1 MITGDPTKKASMMK
15 TMRDSGLS
23 SEGIIENMALMG
35 YDQQEVYQ
43 DLLSEYEQERSD
55 ADKRNELLTKER
67 EAMSALLKK
76 KDGSSEQGGESSES
90 SGAGAFNQPETV
102 ADPNVYRLRDADQTF
117 AQSTVTQ
124 SKASELRDKLEDPS
138 LGEDERANVEAEA
151 MRLEYEARDLYAK
164 GIDKRNQLNASLG
177 VDFRY
182 RSDSQADRHM
192 ILGESLNRLMEDE
205 KRQADLAQQQL
216 EEKFAGG
223 VQGYFGFGRRY
234 INDEVS
240 TGGLAMDTWSAMG
253 QGLFSNVLG
262 YANMALQSGADAL
275 GFDDMAKSRGA
286 AVNYWGKFGQKYQDF
301 ADYRKM
307 QYDLRNGVS
316 REVAEMGFTELIG
329 GILSGDVD
337 TDEGLSA
344 LGSDAVT
351 TIANGMWYLGE
362 IAVFQGLG
370 AGRAAAAGAS
380 ALSRAKRG
388 LNLATAIDW
397 IPSYT
402 MDYRMQ
408 NPHASNMEAFM
419 VGGARGYAEGQIGK
433 WLAGL
438 GRGLNIRTAEI
449 AGGRRQAVKAA
460 ADASKKRGVLKTYAG
475 DLGAESLE
483 EGSMAMIEWIT
494 ETAADLAAGRDP
506 KSLNFMEVSDAF
518 IAGAIGASGP
528 TTITSAASHIG
539 HTMHM
544 KDRLVAHESLRRVTE
559 QLEKETDPQRR
570 ARLEMKQAF
579 LRAKYMQITEEENKL
594 YEQMTEP
601 ERQEILKLHQEIS
614 HIDEILD
621 RGQYWDG
628 TKVDDSE
635 RAGLEARKEE
645 LMGMKSEIE
654 SEVDTRTG
662 EEEVEQEVEVEDGKG
677 NKVKTKSRK
686 EGQEAPE
693 GPGKAVTEKVD
704 DTKTVEP
711 EQKQQQQEEPSEEQA
726 EPEKEEAAQ
735 EETPLEEAED
745 DSVDLDFTD
754 LSTSPI
760 SDTSIPMPVAKA
772 LGRLQRG
779 LGGLFKSLGV
789 KVRYHKT
796 KDSFYKY
803 VDSQVVEA
811 TKKDG
816 VLEKNGIV
824 YGFVDKD
831 TGTIHLNP
839 DVRVQ
844 DVFEEFGHVA
854 LEKIIGKDAASRLRL
869 YKEVQELA
877 KTNPLVA
884 KILGSVQNNPVYK
897 RQGQAKVEEEAVV
910 KVLVAYAMRPD
921 AFKKQSAWR
930 RLVKAINS
938 VWKSNTGEKKNLIT
952 GKEGLLQLAEK
963 FKNITQGQ
971 ETEVQEIM
979 DSQETEAPVEETV
992 EPAQETEEDNLEVR
1006 PKRPDESQAQYNEY
1020 LAKRGEE
1027 MAGETELD
1035 EQQQFEEGMDS
1046 MTAQQENQSYSFET
1060 VDGQRINL
1068 TDVDIYY
1075 TAYPTI
1081 GVGQSPMTSSRFTTY
1096 SQKRVVRINDS
1107 RHFRNW
1113 WNKLTGNQRADRVSR
1128 PYYYEN
1134 NIAVPGKEIYL
1145 NKPRPFYNK
1154 DGTVAYRE
1162 VPLTYKQRQR
1172 QQFFERQDAD
1182 MAVKKQAAEL
1192 AGEARRLFSS
1202 LKFGGL
1208 VHPTAFEPALPEGVR
1223 FMDLNGP
1230 QALEFVQIKIE
1241 NLKLAQNLTRQE
1253 VEDMIIEDGGRVIS
1267 ETPDGRRV
1275 FSVANGQIS
1284 RPEVIQA
1291 SGLKHSL
1298 MVGDGD
1304 ALGDVSFSF
1313 EVAEDGLSLEGLQ
1326 PDFVQENID
1335 GIEANYRELA
1345 DIFMVIMGYDRTDPD
1360 KGLTSGQ
1367 KSLRSKSVG
1376 FNKDAKVLS
1385 SHVDPA
1391 TALRTFERLLAEARR
1406 IQRSTGRT
1414 SGKIG
1419 IGFSTLEEANS
1430 IKNPEVFEDFITVL
1444 AQSVGTVSAAN
1455 QIMKNMTKIS
1465 FDKLRRH
1472 VMTKMKSD
1480 SAEASALKT
1489 LMQRHSTKESF
1500 GRGGFESVE
1509 QFNLLMDFLKKN
1521 HYTLK
1526 DQFSAR
1532 ESFYSSPLMRAYM
1545 KQKGEEVPSGST
1557 ADDLRLQIARMF
1569 NDPSLSEQ
1577 RSATLNSVVV
1587 FDYKIVKGP
1596 DGKYNFD
1603 GLFFEDTEEGF
1614 GARIVTTRP
1623 TEGQKT
1629 FRNQYVLEKLNPK
1642 MKVYPPGM
1650 DFNEKKRSKRAEKRI
1665 RALQVQLRNAKT
1677 DEKKAE
1683 IREKIRQEK
1692 KEVKK
1697 VRIETLSP
1705 EDQAQAAKDSNQFS
1719 QFFVRNRKKNK
1730 QDYSFEMKEGLTEER
1745 ETDLGSF
1752 QMRQMTGF
1760 QRWSTK
1766 WLRRLQDKYID
1777 IFNIQASIE
1786 DSKGRVDLDKDFK
1799 MAEEL
1804 MYGKAAN
1811 DLRKLDEKVDA
1822 ITALMKQKGLNS
1834 QQVSEYM
1841 YALHA
1846 PERNALI
1853 KERMEEANEKAQ
1865 AQKKKTRT
1873 VREDGSGMTNQRAQQ
1888 ILDSFSPQQTE
1899 SLEQIAE
1906 LIREIQQDTRD
1917 TMVNFGL
1924 ESQETIAAW
1933 ESLFENYVPLGGLA
1947 ADEMSPVT
1955 SSYPTGGSGLSVF
1968 GSTTKRAEGR
1978 KSEAENVLAQVV
1990 AQNSSVHIKA
2000 RTNEAL
2006 QALYNLVEDNPNP
2019 NVWEILDEANS
2030 LDPHVVSVRVNGE
2043 QKFVRFR
2050 DPSYAETLRG
2060 MSVPASNM
2068 FVRLLRIP
2076 ANWLRRS
2083 FTTLNPEFMI
2093 SNFSRD
2099 IQAAVFNAAAEA
2111 DIEGGIIDSQDVVT
2125 DMIKKVP
2132 ATLKALMHE
2141 TNPKVLGKI
2150 FEENPEIKRYYEE
2163 FMADGGKTGWSYAKP
2178 LDQIVEELDNATK
2191 DKTKAQELLSSPK
2204 GLIDFVEGMN
2214 DAFENSIRL
2223 AAYIA
2228 ARENGVS
2235 RGKAAQL
2242 AKNVTVNFNKSGEYG
2257 QVLNSVYLFFNASVQ
2272 GTARLG
2278 RSLATFKPA
2287 RREDGTKREWHERI
2301 NTAQKLAFGLT
2312 VFSGMLTMLSRAISD
2327 EDDDGILFYDKIPDY
2342 VKERNLVIMR
2352 PNGKDYFK
2360 IPLPYGFN
2368 FFASVGSTMV
2378 DVAAGGKD
2386 PMQAVHFLSSSLMNS
2401 FSPISFGQAKDLYTQ
2416 VGKSAVPTVL
2426 KPMVDIMTNETYFG
2440 GPVYSEQLPFG
2451 VRRPESTMSFRSP
2464 ESIRSFFEWMN
2475 GATGGSAR
2483 VPGAVDV
2490 NPDKFWYLL
2499 EYYIGGA
2506 GNFVGRTGKTIRNLG
2521 AKIED
2526 PEFKLQANDIPMLRV
2541 MYGEQARYYDTDLFR
2556 KNEET
2561 VKQLALEMKD
2571 SKDRGSDRYKG
2582 ILALNKFLKV
2592 YTRQLKVLRDQKRK
2606 ARDIKDYT
2614 ERMKRIQVLQEKER
2628 QVQMKFNKQYEKFRD

>member
-1 MITGDPTKKASMMK
+1 
-15 TMRDSGLS
+15 
-23 SEGIIENMALMG
+23 MALMG

-234 INDEVS
+234 IDDEVS
-240 TGGLAMDTWSAMG
+240 TGRLAMDTWSAMG

-460 ADASKKRGVLKTYAG
+460 ADASKKRGVRKTYAG

-539 HTMHM
+539 HTLHM
-544 KDRLVAHESLRRVTE
+544 KDRLVAHESERRVTE

-1230 QALEFVQIKIE
+1230 QALEFVQIRIE
-1241 NLKLAQNLTRQE
+1241 NLKLAQDFTRQE
-1253 VEDMIIEDGGRVIS
+1253 IEDMIIEDGGRVIS

-1391 TALRTFERLLAEARR
+1391 TALRTFESLLAEARR

-1430 IKNPEVFEDFITVL
+1430 IKNPEV
-1444 AQSVGTVSAAN
+1444 
-1455 QIMKNMTKIS
+1455 
-1465 FDKLRRH
+1465 
-1472 VMTKMKSD
+1472 
-1480 SAEASALKT
+1480 
-1489 LMQRHSTKESF
+1489 
-1500 GRGGFESVE
+1500 
-1509 QFNLLMDFLKKN
+1509 
-1521 HYTLK
+1521 
-1526 DQFSAR
+1526 
-1532 ESFYSSPLMRAYM
+1532 
-1545 KQKGEEVPSGST
+1545 
-1557 ADDLRLQIARMF
+1557 
-1569 NDPSLSEQ
+1569 
-1577 RSATLNSVVV
+1577 
-1587 FDYKIVKGP
+1587 
-1596 DGKYNFD
+1596 
-1603 GLFFEDTEEGF
+1603 
-1614 GARIVTTRP
+1614 
-1623 TEGQKT
+1623 
-1629 FRNQYVLEKLNPK
+1629 
-1642 MKVYPPGM
+1642 
-1650 DFNEKKRSKRAEKRI
+1650 
-1665 RALQVQLRNAKT
+1665 
-1677 DEKKAE
+1677 
-1683 IREKIRQEK
+1683 
-1692 KEVKK
+1692 
-1697 VRIETLSP
+1697 
-1705 EDQAQAAKDSNQFS
+1705 
-1719 QFFVRNRKKNK
+1719 
-1730 QDYSFEMKEGLTEER
+1730 
-1745 ETDLGSF
+1745 
-1752 QMRQMTGF
+1752 
-1760 QRWSTK
+1760 
-1766 WLRRLQDKYID
+1766 
-1777 IFNIQASIE
+1777 
-1786 DSKGRVDLDKDFK
+1786 
-1799 MAEEL
+1799 
-1804 MYGKAAN
+1804 
-1811 DLRKLDEKVDA
+1811 
-1822 ITALMKQKGLNS
+1822 
-1834 QQVSEYM
+1834 
-1841 YALHA
+1841 
-1846 PERNALI
+1846 
-1853 KERMEEANEKAQ
+1853 
-1865 AQKKKTRT
+1865 
-1873 VREDGSGMTNQRAQQ
+1873 
-1888 ILDSFSPQQTE
+1888 
-1899 SLEQIAE
+1899 
-1906 LIREIQQDTRD
+1906 
-1917 TMVNFGL
+1917 
-1924 ESQETIAAW
+1924 
-1933 ESLFENYVPLGGLA
+1933 
-1947 ADEMSPVT
+1947 
-1955 SSYPTGGSGLSVF
+1955 
-1968 GSTTKRAEGR
+1968 
-1978 KSEAENVLAQVV
+1978 
-1990 AQNSSVHIKA
+1990 
-2000 RTNEAL
+2000 
-2006 QALYNLVEDNPNP
+2006 
-2019 NVWEILDEANS
+2019 
-2030 LDPHVVSVRVNGE
+2030 
-2043 QKFVRFR
+2043 
-2050 DPSYAETLRG
+2050 
-2060 MSVPASNM
+2060 
-2068 FVRLLRIP
+2068 
-2076 ANWLRRS
+2076 
-2083 FTTLNPEFMI
+2083 
-2093 SNFSRD
+2093 
-2099 IQAAVFNAAAEA
+2099 
-2111 DIEGGIIDSQDVVT
+2111 
-2125 DMIKKVP
+2125 
-2132 ATLKALMHE
+2132 
-2141 TNPKVLGKI
+2141 
-2150 FEENPEIKRYYEE
+2150 
-2163 FMADGGKTGWSYAKP
+2163 
-2178 LDQIVEELDNATK
+2178 
-2191 DKTKAQELLSSPK
+2191 
-2204 GLIDFVEGMN
+2204 
-2214 DAFENSIRL
+2214 
-2223 AAYIA
+2223 
-2228 ARENGVS
+2228 
-2235 RGKAAQL
+2235 
-2242 AKNVTVNFNKSGEYG
+2242 
-2257 QVLNSVYLFFNASVQ
+2257 
-2272 GTARLG
+2272 
-2278 RSLATFKPA
+2278 
-2287 RREDGTKREWHERI
+2287 
-2301 NTAQKLAFGLT
+2301 
-2312 VFSGMLTMLSRAISD
+2312 
-2327 EDDDGILFYDKIPDY
+2327 
-2342 VKERNLVIMR
+2342 
-2352 PNGKDYFK
+2352 
-2360 IPLPYGFN
+2360 
-2368 FFASVGSTMV
+2368 
-2378 DVAAGGKD
+2378 
-2386 PMQAVHFLSSSLMNS
+2386 
-2401 FSPISFGQAKDLYTQ
+2401 
-2416 VGKSAVPTVL
+2416 
-2426 KPMVDIMTNETYFG
+2426 
-2440 GPVYSEQLPFG
+2440 
-2451 VRRPESTMSFRSP
+2451 
-2464 ESIRSFFEWMN
+2464 
-2475 GATGGSAR
+2475 
-2483 VPGAVDV
+2483 
-2490 NPDKFWYLL
+2490 
-2499 EYYIGGA
+2499 
-2506 GNFVGRTGKTIRNLG
+2506 
-2521 AKIED
+2521 
-2526 PEFKLQANDIPMLRV
+2526 
-2541 MYGEQARYYDTDLFR
+2541 
-2556 KNEET
+2556 
-2561 VKQLALEMKD
+2561 
-2571 SKDRGSDRYKG
+2571 
-2582 ILALNKFLKV
+2582 
-2592 YTRQLKVLRDQKRK
+2592 
-2606 ARDIKDYT
+2606 
-2614 ERMKRIQVLQEKER
+2614 
-2628 QVQMKFNKQYEKFRD
+2628 

>member
-1 MITGDPTKKASMMK
+1 
-15 TMRDSGLS
+15 
-23 SEGIIENMALMG
+23 
-35 YDQQEVYQ
+35 
-43 DLLSEYEQERSD
+43 
-55 ADKRNELLTKER
+55 
-67 EAMSALLKK
+67 
-76 KDGSSEQGGESSES
+76 
-90 SGAGAFNQPETV
+90 
-102 ADPNVYRLRDADQTF
+102 
-117 AQSTVTQ
+117 
-124 SKASELRDKLEDPS
+124 
-138 LGEDERANVEAEA
+138 
-151 MRLEYEARDLYAK
+151 
-164 GIDKRNQLNASLG
+164 
-177 VDFRY
+177 
-182 RSDSQADRHM
+182 
-192 ILGESLNRLMEDE
+192 
-205 KRQADLAQQQL
+205 
-216 EEKFAGG
+216 
-223 VQGYFGFGRRY
+223 
-234 INDEVS
+234 
-240 TGGLAMDTWSAMG
+240 
-253 QGLFSNVLG
+253 
-262 YANMALQSGADAL
+262 
-275 GFDDMAKSRGA
+275 
-286 AVNYWGKFGQKYQDF
+286 
-301 ADYRKM
+301 
-307 QYDLRNGVS
+307 
-316 REVAEMGFTELIG
+316 
-329 GILSGDVD
+329 
-337 TDEGLSA
+337 
-344 LGSDAVT
+344 
-351 TIANGMWYLGE
+351 
-362 IAVFQGLG
+362 
-370 AGRAAAAGAS
+370 
-380 ALSRAKRG
+380 
-388 LNLATAIDW
+388 
-397 IPSYT
+397 
-402 MDYRMQ
+402 
-408 NPHASNMEAFM
+408 M
-419 VGGARGYAEGQIGK
+419 V
-433 WLAGL
+433 W
-438 GRGLNIRTAEI
+438 
-449 AGGRRQAVKAA
+449 
-460 ADASKKRGVLKTYAG
+460 
-475 DLGAESLE
+475 
-483 EGSMAMIEWIT
+483 
-494 ETAADLAAGRDP
+494 
-506 KSLNFMEVSDAF
+506 
-518 IAGAIGASGP
+518 
-528 TTITSAASHIG
+528 
-539 HTMHM
+539 
-544 KDRLVAHESLRRVTE
+544 
-559 QLEKETDPQRR
+559 
-570 ARLEMKQAF
+570 
-579 LRAKYMQITEEENKL
+579 
-594 YEQMTEP
+594 
-601 ERQEILKLHQEIS
+601 
-614 HIDEILD
+614 
-621 RGQYWDG
+621 
-628 TKVDDSE
+628 
-635 RAGLEARKEE
+635 
-645 LMGMKSEIE
+645 
-654 SEVDTRTG
+654 
-662 EEEVEQEVEVEDGKG
+662 
-677 NKVKTKSRK
+677 
-686 EGQEAPE
+686 
-693 GPGKAVTEKVD
+693 
-704 DTKTVEP
+704 
-711 EQKQQQQEEPSEEQA
+711 
-726 EPEKEEAAQ
+726 
-735 EETPLEEAED
+735 
-745 DSVDLDFTD
+745 
-754 LSTSPI
+754 
-760 SDTSIPMPVAKA
+760 
-772 LGRLQRG
+772 
-779 LGGLFKSLGV
+779 
-789 KVRYHKT
+789 
-796 KDSFYKY
+796 
-803 VDSQVVEA
+803 
-811 TKKDG
+811 
-816 VLEKNGIV
+816 
-824 YGFVDKD
+824 
-831 TGTIHLNP
+831 
-839 DVRVQ
+839 
-844 DVFEEFGHVA
+844 
-854 LEKIIGKDAASRLRL
+854 
-869 YKEVQELA
+869 
-877 KTNPLVA
+877 
-884 KILGSVQNNPVYK
+884 
-897 RQGQAKVEEEAVV
+897 
-910 KVLVAYAMRPD
+910 
-921 AFKKQSAWR
+921 
-930 RLVKAINS
+930 
-938 VWKSNTGEKKNLIT
+938 
-952 GKEGLLQLAEK
+952 
-963 FKNITQGQ
+963 
-971 ETEVQEIM
+971 
-979 DSQETEAPVEETV
+979 
-992 EPAQETEEDNLEVR
+992 
-1006 PKRPDESQAQYNEY
+1006 
-1020 LAKRGEE
+1020 
-1027 MAGETELD
+1027 
-1035 EQQQFEEGMDS
+1035 
-1046 MTAQQENQSYSFET
+1046 
-1060 VDGQRINL
+1060 
-1068 TDVDIYY
+1068 
-1075 TAYPTI
+1075 
-1081 GVGQSPMTSSRFTTY
+1081 
-1096 SQKRVVRINDS
+1096 
-1107 RHFRNW
+1107 
-1113 WNKLTGNQRADRVSR
+1113 
-1128 PYYYEN
+1128 
-1134 NIAVPGKEIYL
+1134 
-1145 NKPRPFYNK
+1145 
-1154 DGTVAYRE
+1154 
-1162 VPLTYKQRQR
+1162 
-1172 QQFFERQDAD
+1172 
-1182 MAVKKQAAEL
+1182 
-1192 AGEARRLFSS
+1192 
-1202 LKFGGL
+1202 
-1208 VHPTAFEPALPEGVR
+1208 
-1223 FMDLNGP
+1223 
-1230 QALEFVQIKIE
+1230 
-1241 NLKLAQNLTRQE
+1241 
-1253 VEDMIIEDGGRVIS
+1253 
-1267 ETPDGRRV
+1267 
-1275 FSVANGQIS
+1275 
-1284 RPEVIQA
+1284 
-1291 SGLKHSL
+1291 
-1298 MVGDGD
+1298 DGD

-2464 ESIRSFFEWMN
+2464 ESIKSFFEWMN
-2475 GATGGSAR
+2475 EATGGSAR

>member
-234 INDEVS
+234 IDDEVG

-483 EGSMAMIEWIT
+483 EGSMAMIEWVT
-494 ETAADLAAGRDP
+494 EAAADLAAGRDP

-570 ARLEMKQAF
+570 ARLEMKQAY

-614 HIDEILD
+614 NIDEILN

-645 LMGMKSEIE
+645 LMDMKSEIE

-693 GPGKAVTEKVD
+693 GPGKAVTEKVE
-704 DTKTVEP
+704 DTKTVEQ
-711 EQKQQQQEEPSEEQA
+711 EQQEEPSEEQA

-760 SDTSIPMPVAKA
+760 SDTSIPLPVAKA
-772 LGRLQRG
+772 LGRLQKG

-854 LEKIIGKDAASRLRL
+854 LEKIIGKDAASRQRL

-877 KTNPLVA
+877 KTNSLVA

-938 VWKSNTGEKKNLIT
+938 VWKSNTGDKKNLIT

-1035 EQQQFEEGMDS
+1035 EQQQFEESMDS

-1081 GVGQSPMTSSRFTTY
+1081 GAGQSPMTSSRFTTY

-1162 VPLTYKQRQR
+1162 IPLTYQQRQR

-1182 MAVKKQAAEL
+1182 MAVKKQAADL
-1192 AGEARRLFSS
+1192 AVEARRLFSS

-1230 QALEFVQIKIE
+1230 QSLEFVQIRIE
-1241 NLKLAQNLTRQE
+1241 NLKLAQDFTRQE
-1253 VEDMIIEDGGRVIS
+1253 IEDMIIEDGGRVIN
-1267 ETPDGRRV
+1267 EMPDGRRI
-1275 FSVANGQIS
+1275 FSGRNGEIS

-1298 MVGDGD
+1298 MLGDGD

-1335 GIEANYRELA
+1335 GIEANYKELA

-1414 SGKIG
+1414 SGKLG
-1419 IGFSTLEEANS
+1419 IGFSTLEETNS

-1444 AQSVGTVSAAN
+1444 AQSVGTVAAAN

-1509 QFNLLMDFLKKN
+1509 QFNLLMDFIKKN

-1532 ESFYSSPLMRAYM
+1532 ESFYSSSWMRAYM

-1557 ADDLRLQIARMF
+1557 ADDLKLQIARMF

-1629 FRNQYVLEKLNPK
+1629 FRNQYVLEKINPR

-1650 DFNEKKRSKRAEKRI
+1650 DFNEKKRSKRAETRI

-1677 DEKKAE
+1677 DEKKAQ

-2111 DIEGGIIDSQDVVT
+2111 DIEGGIIDSQDVVA

-2287 RREDGTKREWHERI
+2287 KREDGTKREWHERI

-2475 GATGGSAR
+2475 EATGGSAR